1 MHVKHSP
8 SDPPA
13 GTTIAAIRA
22 CASSLAPSERRVADV
37 CVERPAEVAWWS
49 AADLAEHASTSTA
62 TVIRACQNL
71 GFKGFQH
78 LRMLL
83 LRDLGAAT
91 SADAGVGVQGATG
104 VGLMRSVFDEV
115 AQDLGAAL
123 APLDAESFDK
133 AVRELGSSR
142 RLLIVAN
149 GGSAPAA
156 AAIAFRF
163 VTNGRSAE
171 APADA
176 IVQQL
181 TARHLGK
188 SGLCLAISDSG
199 MNAYTLQSV
208 SAAKASGATVIAV
221 TSYARSALVEQAD
234 IALVIGGG
242 VGPWSGHGASSPVVQ
257 LSFLV
262 GLQIAVAEAGSGS
275 AQAAAQT
282 LEQVVA
288 LLNPSS
294 KG

>member
-1 MHVKHSP
+1 M
-8 SDPPA
+8 
-13 GTTIAAIRA
+13 
-22 CASSLAPSERRVADV
+22 
-37 CVERPAEVAWWS
+37 CVDRPGEVAWWS

-83 LRDLGAAT
+83 LRDLGAAA
-91 SADAGVGVQGATG
+91 SNDASVSDKAESGI
-104 VGLMRSVFDEV
+104 GLLRSVFDEV

-123 APLDAESFDK
+123 APLDAVAFDA

-149 GGSAPAA
+149 GGSGPAA

-163 VTNGRSAE
+163 VTSGRPAE
-171 APADA
+171 APVDA

-188 SGLCLAISDSG
+188 GGLCLAISDSG

-208 SAAKASGATVIAV
+208 AAAKDSGATVIAV
-221 TSYARSALVEQAD
+221 TSYARSTLVEQAD

-242 VGPWSGHGASSPVVQ
+242 VGPWSGHGVSSTVVQ
-257 LSFLV
+257 LSFLI
-262 GLQIAVAEAGSGS
+262 GLQIAVAEATYGS
-275 AQAAAQT
+275 AEAAEQS

-288 LLNPSS
+288 LLNPSA